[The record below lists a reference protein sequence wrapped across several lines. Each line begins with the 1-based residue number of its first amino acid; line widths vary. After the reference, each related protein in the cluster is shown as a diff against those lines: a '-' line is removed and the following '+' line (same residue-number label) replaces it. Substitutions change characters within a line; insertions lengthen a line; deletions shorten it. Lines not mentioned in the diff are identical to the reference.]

1 MMRTMA
7 PEQPNSMQQATMRQD
22 DLERRKRVRR
32 TTFVVTAVVLF
43 FYLGFIAMMMY
54 RATHPHP

>member
-1 MMRTMA
+1 MMDAMA
-7 PEQPNSMQQATMRQD
+7 MEEPKAMRQDTMRQD

-32 TTFVVTAVVLF
+32 TTWVVTGVVLF

-54 RATHPHP
+54 RATHHH

>member
-1 MMRTMA
+1 MA
-7 PEQPNSMQQATMRQD
+7 PQQPKPMQQD
-22 DLERRKRVRR
+22 DAERRKRVRR
-32 TTFVVTAVVLF
+32 STWVVTGIVLF

>member
-7 PEQPNSMQQATMRQD
+7 PDRPSATQRETMQQD

-32 TTFVVTAVVLF
+32 STLVVTAVVLF

-54 RATHPHP
+54 RALHRH